1 MAVEKTT
8 HRHSTFPEILMAE
21 NMPAHKTNTDRQVMF
36 FIFKKYFQQV
46 LFLILALIMS
56 VPSVQADARIV
67 RVGVY
72 ENAPKVFT
80 NESGTPS
87 GIFIDIIK
95 HIAETEGWDVKYVS
109 GTWTEGLDR
118 LKKGEIDLMPDVA
131 YTADRNKIYS
141 FHKVPVLSSWY
152 QVYAPRGHN
161 IRSILDLNGKK
172 LVVLNRSVQQAAFAH
187 LSKGFGLNVTLIPM
201 EDYKQ
206 SFEMVAAGKA
216 DAAIT
221 NKFYGNM
228 HSKKYRLEDTAV
240 VFEPSDLFF
249 AAPKNINTDLL
260 NSIDHHLSILKKAP
274 QSLYYTSLKHWTSE
288 EIPFQIP
295 VWLKI
300 LLVVIGILLPLTL
313 IGSMILKHQVNER
326 TRELK
331 TINEEMEQRIIQ
343 RTEELAVAT
352 EKAQSADRLK
362 SAFLA
367 SMSHELRTPLNS
379 IIGFTGMVLQGLAGP
394 LNEEQTK
401 QLAMVRNSAHHLLNL
416 INDVL
421 DISKIEAGQLVLM
434 SDNFNLKESIENT
447 MKIVSPLAAK
457 KNVRLYS
464 ETSDNI
470 SEFHGDKRRI
480 EQIMINLLGNAIKFT
495 DTGDIRLRCHS
506 DDNAIV
512 LSVEDTGIGIKQDN
526 MDLIF
531 ETFRQI
537 DTGIARVQ
545 EGSGLG
551 LNITKKLVEKMGGS
565 IRVKSEW
572 GKGSTFTVILP
583 KRKEE

>member
-1 MAVEKTT
+1 
-8 HRHSTFPEILMAE
+8 MAE

>member
-1 MAVEKTT
+1 MRANFTT
-8 HRHSTFPEILMAE
+8 YLQRIT
-21 NMPAHKTNTDRQVMF
+21 
-36 FIFKKYFQQV
+36 
-46 LFLILALIMS
+46 LFLFALILNA
-56 VPSVQADARIV
+56 PSVHADSRIV

-80 NESGTPS
+80 DESGKPS
-87 GIFIDIIK
+87 GIFIDIIE
-95 HIAETEGWDVKYVS
+95 HIAETEGWDVKYVA

-131 YTADRNKIYS
+131 YTAERNKIYS

-152 QVYAPRGHN
+152 QVYAPKGHN
-161 IRSILDLNGKK
+161 IRSILDLNSKRI
-172 LVVLNRSVQQAAFAH
+172 VVLDRSVQQEAFAR

-201 EDYKQ
+201 EDYKK

-221 NKFYGNM
+221 NKFYGDM
-228 HSKKYRLEDTAV
+228 HARRYGLEDTAV

-260 NSIDHHLSILKKAP
+260 DAIDHHLSILKKDP

-288 EIPFQIP
+288 EITFQFP

-300 LLVVIGILLPLTL
+300 TILIIGIALLISLV
-313 IGSMILKHQVNER
+313 GSFVLKHQVNER

-331 TINEEMEQRIIQ
+331 EINDEMEQRIVQ

-352 EKAQSADRLK
+352 EKAQAADRIK

-367 SMSHELRTPLNS
+367 AMSHELRTPLNS

-401 QLAMVRNSAHHLLNL
+401 QLGMVRNSAHHLLDL
-416 INDVL
+416 INDIL

-434 SDNFNLKESIENT
+434 SDNFNLKESIEKT
-447 MKIVSPLAAK
+447 IQIVSPLAAK

-464 ETSDNI
+464 EISDDV
-470 SEFHGDKRRI
+470 SEFYGDRRRI
-480 EQIMINLLGNAIKFT
+480 EQIMINLLSNAIKFT
-495 DTGDIRLRCHS
+495 NKGEICLRCFS
-506 DDNAIV
+506 DNASV
-512 LSVEDTGIGIKQDN
+512 VVSVEDTGIGIN
-526 MDLIF
+526 EENISIIF
-531 ETFRQI
+531 DAFRQV
-537 DTGIARVQ
+537 DTGITRVQ
-545 EGSGLG
+545 EGTGLG

-565 IRVKSEW
+565 ILVKSEM
-572 GKGSTFTVILP
+572 GKGSTFTVMLP
-583 KRKEE
+583 KGKE

>member
-1 MAVEKTT
+1 MRANFTT
-8 HRHSTFPEILMAE
+8 YLQGIILC
-21 NMPAHKTNTDRQVMF
+21 
-36 FIFKKYFQQV
+36 
-46 LFLILALIMS
+46 LFALS
-56 VPSVQADARIV
+56 LNVPSVHADSRIV

-80 NESGTPS
+80 AESGKPS
-87 GIFIDIIK
+87 GIFIDIIE
-95 HIAETEGWDVKYVS
+95 HIAETEGWDVKYVA

-131 YTADRNKIYS
+131 YTAERNKIYS

-161 IRSILDLNGKK
+161 IRSILDLNSKRI
-172 LVVLNRSVQQAAFAH
+172 VVLDRSVQQEAFAR

-201 EDYKQ
+201 EDYKK

-221 NKFYGNM
+221 NKFYGDM
-228 HSKKYRLEDTAV
+228 HAKTYGLEDTAV

-249 AAPKNINTDLL
+249 AAPKNINTALL
-260 NSIDHHLSILKKAP
+260 DAIDHHLSILKKDP
-274 QSLYYTSLKHWTSE
+274 QSLYYASLKHWTSE
-288 EIPFQIP
+288 EISFHFPI
-295 VWLKI
+295 WLKI
-300 LLVVIGILLPLTL
+300 TILVIGIALLVSLV
-313 IGSMILKHQVNER
+313 GSFVLKHQVNER

-331 TINEEMEQRIIQ
+331 EINDEMEQRIIQ

-352 EKAQSADRLK
+352 EKAQAADRLK

-367 SMSHELRTPLNS
+367 AMSHELRTPLNS

-401 QLAMVRNSAHHLLNL
+401 QLGMVRNSAHHLLDL

-434 SDNFNLKESIENT
+434 SDNFNLKESIEKT
-447 MKIVSPLAAK
+447 IQSVLPLAAK

-464 ETSDNI
+464 EISDNV
-470 SEFHGDKRRI
+470 SEFHGDRRRI
-480 EQIMINLLGNAIKFT
+480 EQIMINLLSNAIKFT
-495 DTGDIRLRCHS
+495 NKGEICLRCFS
-506 DDNAIV
+506 DNASIV
-512 LSVEDTGIGIKQDN
+512 LCVQDTGIGISEENIDI
-526 MDLIF
+526 IF
-531 ETFRQI
+531 DAFRQV
-537 DTGIARVQ
+537 DTGITRVQ
-545 EGSGLG
+545 EGTGLG

-565 IRVKSEW
+565 IRVKSEM
-572 GKGSTFTVILP
+572 GKGSTFTVMLP
-583 KRKEE
+583 KGKE

>member
-1 MAVEKTT
+1 
-8 HRHSTFPEILMAE
+8 
-21 NMPAHKTNTDRQVMF
+21 MPAHKTNTDRQVMF

-118 LKKGEIDLMPDVA
+118 LKKAEIDLMPDVA

-313 IGSMILKHQVNER
+313 IGRMILKHQVNER

-572 GKGSTFTVILP
+572 GKDSTFTVILP

>member
-1 MAVEKTT
+1 
-8 HRHSTFPEILMAE
+8 MAE

-118 LKKGEIDLMPDVA
+118 LKKAEIDLMPDVA

-240 VFEPSDLFF
+240 VFEPSDLFS
-249 AAPKNINTDLL
+249 PLR
-260 NSIDHHLSILKKAP
+260 
-274 QSLYYTSLKHWTSE
+274 
-288 EIPFQIP
+288 
-295 VWLKI
+295 KI
-300 LLVVIGILLPLTL
+300 STL
-313 IGSMILKHQVNER
+313 I
-326 TRELK
+326 
-331 TINEEMEQRIIQ
+331 
-343 RTEELAVAT
+343 
-352 EKAQSADRLK
+352 
-362 SAFLA
+362 
-367 SMSHELRTPLNS
+367 
-379 IIGFTGMVLQGLAGP
+379 
-394 LNEEQTK
+394 
-401 QLAMVRNSAHHLLNL
+401 
-416 INDVL
+416 
-421 DISKIEAGQLVLM
+421 
-434 SDNFNLKESIENT
+434 
-447 MKIVSPLAAK
+447 
-457 KNVRLYS
+457 
-464 ETSDNI
+464 
-470 SEFHGDKRRI
+470 
-480 EQIMINLLGNAIKFT
+480 
-495 DTGDIRLRCHS
+495 C
-506 DDNAIV
+506 
-512 LSVEDTGIGIKQDN
+512 
-526 MDLIF
+526 
-531 ETFRQI
+531 
-537 DTGIARVQ
+537 
-545 EGSGLG
+545 
-551 LNITKKLVEKMGGS
+551 
-565 IRVKSEW
+565 
-572 GKGSTFTVILP
+572 
-583 KRKEE
+583 

>member
-1 MAVEKTT
+1 
-8 HRHSTFPEILMAE
+8 
-21 NMPAHKTNTDRQVMF
+21 
-36 FIFKKYFQQV
+36 
-46 LFLILALIMS
+46 
-56 VPSVQADARIV
+56 
-67 RVGVY
+67 
-72 ENAPKVFT
+72 
-80 NESGTPS
+80 
-87 GIFIDIIK
+87 
-95 HIAETEGWDVKYVS
+95 
-109 GTWTEGLDR
+109 
-118 LKKGEIDLMPDVA
+118 
-131 YTADRNKIYS
+131 
-141 FHKVPVLSSWY
+141 
-152 QVYAPRGHN
+152 
-161 IRSILDLNGKK
+161 
-172 LVVLNRSVQQAAFAH
+172 
-187 LSKGFGLNVTLIPM
+187 
-201 EDYKQ
+201 
-206 SFEMVAAGKA
+206 
-216 DAAIT
+216 
-221 NKFYGNM
+221 
-228 HSKKYRLEDTAV
+228 
-240 VFEPSDLFF
+240 
-249 AAPKNINTDLL
+249 
-260 NSIDHHLSILKKAP
+260 
-274 QSLYYTSLKHWTSE
+274 
-288 EIPFQIP
+288 
-295 VWLKI
+295 
-300 LLVVIGILLPLTL
+300 
-313 IGSMILKHQVNER
+313 MILKHQVNER

>member
-1 MAVEKTT
+1 MRANFTT
-8 HRHSTFPEILMAE
+8 YLQGIILC
-21 NMPAHKTNTDRQVMF
+21 
-36 FIFKKYFQQV
+36 
-46 LFLILALIMS
+46 LFALS
-56 VPSVQADARIV
+56 LNVPSVHADSRIV

-80 NESGTPS
+80 AESGKPS
-87 GIFIDIIK
+87 GIFIDIIE
-95 HIAETEGWDVKYVS
+95 HIAETEGWDVKYVA

-131 YTADRNKIYS
+131 YTAERNKIYS

-161 IRSILDLNGKK
+161 IRSILDLNSKRI
-172 LVVLNRSVQQAAFAH
+172 VVLDRSVQQEAFAR

-201 EDYKQ
+201 EDYKK

-221 NKFYGNM
+221 NKFYGDM
-228 HSKKYRLEDTAV
+228 HAKTYGLEDTAV

-249 AAPKNINTDLL
+249 AAPKNINTALL
-260 NSIDHHLSILKKAP
+260 DAIDHHLSILKKDP
-274 QSLYYTSLKHWTSE
+274 QSLYYASLKHWTSE
-288 EIPFQIP
+288 EISFHFPI
-295 VWLKI
+295 WLKI
-300 LLVVIGILLPLTL
+300 TILVIGIALLVSLV
-313 IGSMILKHQVNER
+313 GSFVLKHQVNER

-331 TINEEMEQRIIQ
+331 EINDEMEQRIIQ

-352 EKAQSADRLK
+352 EKAQAADRLK

-367 SMSHELRTPLNS
+367 AMSHELRTPLNS

-401 QLAMVRNSAHHLLNL
+401 QLGMVRNSAHHLLDL

-434 SDNFNLKESIENT
+434 SDNFNLKESIEKT
-447 MKIVSPLAAK
+447 IQSVLPLAAK

-464 ETSDNI
+464 EISDNV
-470 SEFHGDKRRI
+470 SEFHGDRRRI
-480 EQIMINLLGNAIKFT
+480 EQIMINLLSNAIKFT
-495 DTGDIRLRCHS
+495 NKGEICLRCFS
-506 DDNAIV
+506 DNASIV
-512 LSVEDTGIGIKQDN
+512 PCVQDTGIGISEENIDI
-526 MDLIF
+526 IF
-531 ETFRQI
+531 DAFRQV
-537 DTGIARVQ
+537 DTGITRVQ
-545 EGSGLG
+545 EGTGLG

-565 IRVKSEW
+565 IRVKSEM
-572 GKGSTFTVILP
+572 GKGSTFTVMLP
-583 KRKEE
+583 KGKE

>member
-1 MAVEKTT
+1 MRANFTT
-8 HRHSTFPEILMAE
+8 YLQGIILC
-21 NMPAHKTNTDRQVMF
+21 
-36 FIFKKYFQQV
+36 
-46 LFLILALIMS
+46 LFALS
-56 VPSVQADARIV
+56 LNVPSVHADSRIV

-80 NESGTPS
+80 AESGKPS
-87 GIFIDIIK
+87 GIFIDIIE
-95 HIAETEGWDVKYVS
+95 HIAETEGWGVKYVA

-152 QVYAPRGHN
+152 QVYAPKGHD
-161 IRSILDLNGKK
+161 IRSILDLNLKRI
-172 LVVLNRSVQQAAFAH
+172 VVLDRSVQQEAFAR

-201 EDYKQ
+201 EDYKK
-206 SFEMVAAGKA
+206 SFETVAAGKA

-221 NKFYGNM
+221 NKFYGDM
-228 HSKKYRLEDTAV
+228 HAAKYGLEDTSV

-260 NSIDHHLSILKKAP
+260 FAIDHHLSILKKDP

-288 EIPFQIP
+288 EITFQFP

-300 LLVVIGILLPLTL
+300 LLVVISIVLSLTL

-331 TINEEMEQRIIQ
+331 TINEEMEQRIIK

-401 QLAMVRNSAHHLLNL
+401 QLAMVRSSAHHLLNL

-421 DISKIEAGQLVLM
+421 DISKIEAGQLSLM
-434 SDNFNLKESIENT
+434 FDNFDLRNAIEKT
-447 MKIVSPLAAK
+447 VQSVSLLAAR
-457 KNVRLYS
+457 KNIRLS
-464 ETSDNI
+464 CDI
-470 SEFHGDKRRI
+470 SGDVSTFYGDQRRI
-480 EQIMINLLGNAIKFT
+480 EQIIINLLGNAIKFT
-495 DTGDIRLRCHS
+495 DKGDIRLRCHS
-506 DDNAIV
+506 DDNTIV

-531 ETFRQI
+531 EAFRQI

-545 EGSGLG
+545 EGTGLG
-551 LNITKKLVEKMGGS
+551 LNITKKLAEKMGGS

>member
-1 MAVEKTT
+1 MRANFTT
-8 HRHSTFPEILMAE
+8 YLQGIILC
-21 NMPAHKTNTDRQVMF
+21 
-36 FIFKKYFQQV
+36 
-46 LFLILALIMS
+46 LFALS
-56 VPSVQADARIV
+56 LNVPSVHADSRIV

-80 NESGTPS
+80 AESGKPS
-87 GIFIDIIK
+87 GIFIDIIE
-95 HIAETEGWDVKYVS
+95 HIAETEGWDVKYVA

-131 YTADRNKIYS
+131 YTAERNKIYS

-152 QVYAPRGHN
+152 QVYAPKGHN
-161 IRSILDLNGKK
+161 IRSILDLNSKRI
-172 LVVLNRSVQQAAFAH
+172 VVLDRSVQQEAFAR

-201 EDYKQ
+201 EDYKK

-221 NKFYGNM
+221 NKFYGDM
-228 HSKKYRLEDTAV
+228 HAKTYGLEDTAV

-249 AAPKNINTDLL
+249 AAPKNINTALL
-260 NSIDHHLSILKKAP
+260 DAIDHHLSILKKDP
-274 QSLYYTSLKHWTSE
+274 QSLYYASLKHWTSE
-288 EIPFQIP
+288 EISFHFPI
-295 VWLKI
+295 WLKI
-300 LLVVIGILLPLTL
+300 TILVIGIALLVSLV
-313 IGSMILKHQVNER
+313 GSFVLKHQVNER

-331 TINEEMEQRIIQ
+331 EINDEMEQRIIQ

-352 EKAQSADRLK
+352 EKAQAADRLK

-367 SMSHELRTPLNS
+367 AMSHELRTPLNS

-401 QLAMVRNSAHHLLNL
+401 QLGMVRNSAHHLLDL

-434 SDNFNLKESIENT
+434 SDNFNLKESIEKT
-447 MKIVSPLAAK
+447 IQSVLPLAAK

-464 ETSDNI
+464 EISDNV
-470 SEFHGDKRRI
+470 SEFHGDRRRI
-480 EQIMINLLGNAIKFT
+480 EQIMINLLSNAIKFT
-495 DTGDIRLRCHS
+495 NKGEICLRCFS
-506 DDNAIV
+506 DNASIV
-512 LSVEDTGIGIKQDN
+512 LCVQDTGIGISEENIDI
-526 MDLIF
+526 IF
-531 ETFRQI
+531 DAFRQV
-537 DTGIARVQ
+537 DTGITRVQ
-545 EGSGLG
+545 EGTGLG

-565 IRVKSEW
+565 IRVKSEM
-572 GKGSTFTVILP
+572 GKGSTFTVMLP
-583 KRKEE
+583 KGKE